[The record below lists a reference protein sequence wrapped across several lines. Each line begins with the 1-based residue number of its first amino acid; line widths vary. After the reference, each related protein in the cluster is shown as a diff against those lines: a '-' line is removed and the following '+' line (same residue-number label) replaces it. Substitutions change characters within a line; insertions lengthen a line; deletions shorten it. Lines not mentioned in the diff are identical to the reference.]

1 MNADNSR
8 KDIFQNNLY
17 KQTLDNL
24 DNDFNSS
31 DSILYHHK
39 KKLYNSINNQ
49 CNYDNIPH
57 QIHTNSNISIIHF
70 NARSLINNFNSITNY
85 LYSLHHKFDIIVI
98 SETWLNEYNKDLY
111 FILDYNNIHITRN
124 HKRGGG
130 TSILVKKSF
139 KYITIDTLSTTL
151 PNKFYIVTI
160 KLIIPNS
167 KDIII
172 SGIYKC
178 PEFDIINFSD
188 EIYNLFI

>member
-39 KKLYNSINNQ
+39 KELYNSINNQ
-49 CNYDNIPH
+49 CNYDNIPN
-57 QIHTNSNISIIHF
+57 QIHTNSNKSIIHF
-70 NARSLINNFNSITNY
+70 NARSLITNFNSITNY

-124 HKRGGG
+124 HKRGGDLN
-130 TSILVKKSF
+130 IR
-139 KYITIDTLSTTL
+139 
-151 PNKFYIVTI
+151 
-160 KLIIPNS
+160 
-167 KDIII
+167 
-172 SGIYKC
+172 
-178 PEFDIINFSD
+178 
-188 EIYNLFI
+188 